1 MAGRTRQS
9 LAARA
14 RTQPG
19 TAALE
24 RLYEGHR
31 PSDGRG
37 TLLLDVDDVFC
48 LGRPYG
54 GTDVVVPEADRP
66 DDLFE
71 RLWHAP
77 AVQVLL
83 DVLAEHRPRVV
94 LTTSWLRL
102 LDREGF
108 DALFRAT
115 GLGHLADSLHDHW
128 EAPANPG
135 WTRYTSIES
144 WLTKHYQLEPLVV
157 LDDEHSGTGLRGSPL
172 DRAGCVVLCEAN
184 VGLHAGHL
192 PLIRRALSGQRDGSV
207 QRV

>member
-1 MAGRTRQS
+1 MTSRIRAA

-14 RTQPG
+14 ATQRG

-31 PSDGRG
+31 LAGRRG
-37 TLLLDVDDVFC
+37 TLMLDVDDVYC

-54 GTDVVVPEADRP
+54 GTDVVAPEADRP
-66 DDLFE
+66 ADLYE

-83 DVLAEHRPRVV
+83 EVLAEHRPRVV

-102 LDREGF
+102 LDRDGF
-108 DALFRAT
+108 VSLFRAT
-115 GLGHLADSLHDHW
+115 GLKLLADSLHEHW
-128 EAPANPG
+128 EAPSRPG
-135 WTRYTSIES
+135 WTRHTAIEH
-144 WLTKHYQLEPLVV
+144 WLCQHYEGEPLVV
-157 LDDEHSGTGLRGSPL
+157 LDDELSGTGLMGSRL
-172 DRAGCVVLCEAN
+172 YVVGCVVLCEAN

-192 PLIRRALSGQRDGSV
+192 PLIRRALRP
-207 QRV
+207 